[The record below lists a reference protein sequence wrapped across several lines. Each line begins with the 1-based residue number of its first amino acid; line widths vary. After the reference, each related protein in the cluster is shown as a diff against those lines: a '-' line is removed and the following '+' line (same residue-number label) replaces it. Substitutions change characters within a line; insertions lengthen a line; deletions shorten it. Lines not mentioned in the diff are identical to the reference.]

1 MELVIIFFI
10 LMTLMFYSAATLL
23 GDNRCL
29 SLLGVRGL
37 TQLLAL
43 KVPHLLYIK

>member
-10 LMTLMFYSAATLL
+10 LVTLMFYSAATLL
-23 GDNRCL
+23 GDIRYS
-29 SLLGVRGL
+29 SLLGFRGL

-43 KVPHLLYIK
+43 KVPHLFYIK